1 MSSRNRNGLLENRP
15 KKQKSVRADNAV
27 EFRIPSERLFSTLVL
42 VWISARTRRTA
53 AVNSAL

>member
-15 KKQKSVRADNAV
+15 KKQKSVHADNAV

-42 VWISARTRRTA
+42 VWTSARTRRIA